1 MGGFMY
7 VVGLLYTFFLC
18 SFNSDIDLRS
28 YVVTKTGDFV
38 LPTLPSTTQLDQII
52 QITIMAGIYVS

>member
-1 MGGFMY
+1 M
-7 VVGLLYTFFLC
+7 LLGCYILLILH
-18 SFNSDIDLRS
+18 SSNSDIHLRP

-38 LPTLPSTTQLDQII
+38 LPTLPPTTQLDQSI